1 MRPITLQNNNLNK
14 GPSSSVEFN
23 KLRNDVQTDITSLFN
38 VTNKHEELI
47 AKNMDHILRENYFL
61 QNRLNKLEKRMMDLQ
76 YDYEANSVEGESIL
90 TKSFF
95 HANNVS
101 FNANKPVNL
110 DSLHGIVSPLVVT
123 SHDKIAYRNDL
134 GEYLVPSNLEVDM
147 LESTD
152 MEPIDDDTNERKY
165 YKIDTADIKYAF
177 DGDKNSF
184 WIREAE
190 FSENKCVTEV
200 FGILNVNIP
209 EGISNNVYT
218 NSITIHPSPEFSMS
232 VLDIQ
237 YKNQNGEWRRL
248 ETYPTKREGNDE
260 VPVEI
265 EEAGKLI
272 FSFPKRQI
280 TELQI
285 KVKQPYWFTHDN
297 KRVFMYGFQDIVI
310 EYKEYSQDEAEFVTP
325 FSLEGTA
332 RRFTSV
338 STPKVTIPIG
348 TSEANQYTVSH
359 ELYFDPGL
367 TERFEF
373 STDIFQNVQTVYIK
387 TILKTSGDQVPIIRE
402 IELPYRHE
410 TIIDM

>member
-1 MRPITLQNNNLNK
+1 
-14 GPSSSVEFN
+14 
-23 KLRNDVQTDITSLFN
+23 
-38 VTNKHEELI
+38 
-47 AKNMDHILRENYFL
+47 NYFL

-190 FSENKCVTEV
+190 FSENK
-200 FGILNVNIP
+200 
-209 EGISNNVYT
+209 
-218 NSITIHPSPEFSMS
+218 
-232 VLDIQ
+232 
-237 YKNQNGEWRRL
+237 
-248 ETYPTKREGNDE
+248 
-260 VPVEI
+260 
-265 EEAGKLI
+265 
-272 FSFPKRQI
+272 
-280 TELQI
+280 
-285 KVKQPYWFTHDN
+285 
-297 KRVFMYGFQDIVI
+297 
-310 EYKEYSQDEAEFVTP
+310 
-325 FSLEGTA
+325 
-332 RRFTSV
+332 
-338 STPKVTIPIG
+338 
-348 TSEANQYTVSH
+348 
-359 ELYFDPGL
+359 
-367 TERFEF
+367 
-373 STDIFQNVQTVYIK
+373 
-387 TILKTSGDQVPIIRE
+387 
-402 IELPYRHE
+402 
-410 TIIDM
+410 